1 MNNWMDELV
10 SISYMVLEG
19 GKRCV
24 TLQTMM
30 PLPLWFF
37 EPTWSENVSIYWP
50 LRPYIGCAFE
60 GSEGSHESE
69 GLNGVNR

>member
-1 MNNWMDELV
+1 MDELV

-37 EPTWSENVSIYWP
+37 EPTWSKKVSIYWP
-50 LRPYIGCAFE
+50 LRP
-60 GSEGSHESE
+60 
-69 GLNGVNR
+69 